1 MSVTLILI
9 VANVLVSM
17 LALYV
22 VPQVFEKGM
31 MMPYR
36 VVRENTWYELISS
49 GFIHAGIGHLFLNM
63 FVLFFFGLVLER

>member
-22 VPQVFEKGM
+22 VPQVFEK
-31 MMPYR
+31 
-36 VVRENTWYELISS
+36 
-49 GFIHAGIGHLFLNM
+49 HL
-63 FVLFFFGLVLER
+63 V